1 MQKIGFLAM
10 GEKMNIGDYGEI
22 SFTLRKK
29 RKVPIDGDWYITTG
43 FILRGEISD
52 IDSNNVLIIDNDGM
66 IYIPRKKDIRSFEPK
81 ERIKN
86 Q

>member
-1 MQKIGFLAM
+1 M
-10 GEKMNIGDYGEI
+10 GDKMNIGDYGEI
-22 SFTLRKK
+22 SF
-29 RKVPIDGDWYITTG
+29 
-43 FILRGEISD
+43 ILRGEIAD

>member
-1 MQKIGFLAM
+1 M
-10 GEKMNIGDYGEI
+10 GDKMNIGDYGEI
-22 SFTLRKK
+22 SFILRKK
-29 RKVPIDGDWYITTG
+29 RKIPIDGDWYITTG

-81 ERIKN
+81 ERVCIKS